1 MRIEWVLPKPSTS
14 SWIDMSCWGV
24 ARSSPPQ
31 HPQHPWGPKTPDKVI
46 LYLHG
51 GAYLLCT
58 PASLRGITFSL
69 SGTLQVEHGGTGPV
83 FRVGVL
89 KCFEPHQ
96 QHP

>member
-1 MRIEWVLPKPSTS
+1 MRIEWVLPKPSTA

-69 SGTLQVEHGGTGPV
+69 SGALQVEHGGTGPPV

-89 KCFEPHQ
+89 NRISQ